1 MLYFAYGSN
10 MLSARL
16 RGRVQSAGFSA
27 CGFLR
32 DKRVLFNK
40 RSRDGSGKA
49 NLVDSPDAVAWG
61 VIYEIADGDM
71 PTLDRIEGGYDRCL
85 VQICVPDG
93 DPVEAVAYV
102 SNNLTDDPTAYD
114 WYKQYLLSGAREHNL
129 PQDYIAEL
137 EQLPSRPDPNQA

>member
-10 MLSARL
+10 MLTTRL
-16 RGRVQSAGFSA
+16 RERIQSATFFD

-32 DKRVLFNK
+32 GKRVLFNK
-40 RSRDGSGKA
+40 RSRDDSGKA
-49 NLVDSPDAVAWG
+49 NLEDSPDAVTWG
-61 VIYEIADGDM
+61 VIYEIDDGDM
-71 PTLDRIEGGYDRCL
+71 DTLDRIEGGYDRCL
-85 VQICVPDG
+85 VQICRPDG
-93 DPVEAVAYV
+93 DAVEAVTYV

-137 EQLPSRPDPNQA
+137 EQLPSRPDLRT